1 MYFQYFQSLSI
12 APPWNPWNPSSI
24 SASFLSWG
32 AQTGHNI
39 PDAISQVLSRRKNS
53 CNTMQNVVVFFCMAY
68 FTRTTMTFSANML
81 SVLLA
86 PSLYCCMVH
95 YSTPDD
101 KT

>member
-53 CNTMQNVVVFFCMAY
+53 CNTMQNVVVFFLYGLLYQDDHDLFCKYA
-68 FTRTTMTFSANML
+68 FCPAGTKP
-81 SVLLA
+81 VLLHGTLFH
-86 PSLYCCMVH
+86 PR
-95 YSTPDD
+95 
-101 KT
+101 